1 MEFINTDGMSFLGP
15 GSEWFWTAVTAG
27 VTLATLLAI
36 YRQVLLQRGL
46 KEAQQS
52 EDLAREWDSERF
64 LRARLAIALA
74 LQEGQELDLSPS
86 RASAARIADFWD
98 KVGSL
103 VRYGHVGRRQITA
116 QWADIILIYWTMFEP
131 MVRRLRIEHGMPNEL
146 ENMEWLADLMLRDGH
161 EHARALTPLTPDRI
175 TAWIEMLKEDIALEV
190 SLRTLP
196 TASS

>member
-15 GSEWFWTAVTAG
+15 GSEWFWTAVSAG
-27 VTLATLLAI
+27 VLLATLLAI

-74 LQEGQELDLSPS
+74 LQGGQELDQ
-86 RASAARIADFWD
+86 SAALSSATRIVDYWD

-103 VRYGHVGRRQITA
+103 VRYGHVGRKQVTA
-116 QWADIILIYWTMFEP
+116 QWADIILTYWTMLAP
-131 MVRRLRIEHGMPNEL
+131 MVKRLRIEHGMPNEL
-146 ENMEWLADLMLRDGH
+146 EHIEWLANLMLRDGH
-161 EHARALTPLTPDRI
+161 EHARALSPLTPDRI
-175 TAWIEMLKEDIALEV
+175 TAWIEVLREDIALEV
-190 SLRTLP
+190 SLRTPP
-196 TASS
+196 TAAE